1 MISLYTGSVGS
12 GKSYHA
18 LSLALDWCVKGKNVI
33 ANFPV
38 KPPSKFHGKRHEK
51 YWQRILSRWDFQ
63 MEFTPELLIAKSFE
77 NEWFGKESQCLVVID
92 EAGILFNSR
101 DWQTAA
107 GSRKKWIQFLSQSRK
122 FGYDFVFVC
131 QSDRMIDRQIRGLVE
146 YEVRHRKANNSFF
159 LSWLSWFKISL
170 FLYVYKWYGTK
181 VKANMRM
188 DLFKPWIANKYDTM
202 RIFNLD
208 ELIESME
215 SMYAGKVIPAPV
227 ALQLQRMKE
236 EEDARK
242 EFLEQRRKEQ
252 EEKEKQ
258 EEDAG

>member
-1 MISLYTGSVGS
+1 MISLYTGSLGS

-18 LSLALDWCVKGKNVI
+18 LSLGLDWCVKGKNVI

-38 KPPSKFHGKRHEK
+38 KPPAKFWGKLHEK
-51 YWQRILSRWDFQ
+51 YWKKILSRWDFQ
-63 MEFTPELLIAKSFE
+63 MEFTPELLISKSFE
-77 NEWFGKESQCLVVID
+77 NGWFGKESQCLVIID

-122 FGYDFVFVC
+122 FGYDFIFVC

-146 YEVRHRKANNSFF
+146 YEVKHKKANNSFF

-181 VKANMRM
+181 VKANLRM
-188 DLFKPWIANKYDTM
+188 DIFKPWVARRYDTM

-208 ELIESME
+208 ELISAME
-215 SMYAGKVIPAPV
+215 SMYAGKVIPSAV
-227 ALQLQRMKE
+227 AVQLERLRRE
-236 EEDARK
+236 EIARK
-242 EFLEQRRKEQ
+242 NFV
-252 EEKEKQ
+252 EEKKNERENSQ
-258 EEDAG
+258 CAERIAD